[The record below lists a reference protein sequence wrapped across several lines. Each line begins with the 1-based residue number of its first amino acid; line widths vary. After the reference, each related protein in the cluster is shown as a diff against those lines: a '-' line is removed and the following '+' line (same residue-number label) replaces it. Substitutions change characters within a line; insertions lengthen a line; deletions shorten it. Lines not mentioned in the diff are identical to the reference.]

1 MTDTVD
7 VQVSACMDGVVT
19 LTIHRPAAR
28 NALRHQTMRELADAI
43 EAADADASVRCVV
56 LAGNATA
63 FAAGADIAEMLELD
77 GPALASHPRTIAW
90 QRIWQTG
97 CPMIAAVE
105 GVAFGGGHEL
115 VLSCDIAIAGEA
127 ARFGQPEITL
137 GWMPGAGGT
146 QRLARSAGK
155 SMTMQ
160 MVLTGEPIDAPTALR
175 VGIVSEVVSAGGA
188 LERATAI
195 AQRIA
200 RHPRAA
206 TRLARQAVLNAFETP
221 LRDGVRAEQ
230 AAFRALASSDER
242 NARMRA
248 FLHRSALPPS
258 GPPSEGTRSG

>member
-1 MTDTVD
+1 MTGTRD
-7 VQVSACMDGVVT
+7 VLVSDCTDGVVT
-19 LTIHRPAAR
+19 LTINRPAAR
-28 NALRHQTMRELADAI
+28 NALRHQTMGDLADAI
-43 EAADADASVRCVV
+43 EAADADVSVRCVV
-56 LAGNATA
+56 LAGNAKA

-77 GPALASHPRTIAW
+77 GPALMHHPRTIAW
-90 QRIWQTG
+90 QRIWATG

-155 SMTMQ
+155 AMTMQ
-160 MVLTGEPIDAPTALR
+160 MVLTGDPIDALTALR
-175 VGIVSEVVSAGGA
+175 VGIVSEIVPAGGA

-195 AQRIA
+195 ARRIA
-200 RHPRAA
+200 VHPRAA

-221 LRDGVRAEQ
+221 LSDGVRAEQ

-242 NARMRA
+242 NARIRA
-248 FLHRSALPPS
+248 FLHRAAPTPGDPS
-258 GPPSEGTRSG
+258 TE

>member
-1 MTDTVD
+1 
-7 VQVSACMDGVVT
+7 
-19 LTIHRPAAR
+19 
-28 NALRHQTMRELADAI
+28 
-43 EAADADASVRCVV
+43 
-56 LAGNATA
+56 
-63 FAAGADIAEMLELD
+63 
-77 GPALASHPRTIAW
+77 
-90 QRIWQTG
+90 
-97 CPMIAAVE
+97 MIAAVE

-160 MVLTGEPIDAPTALR
+160 MVLTGDPIDAPTALR
-175 VGIVSEVVSAGGA
+175 VGIVSEIVPAGGA

-195 AQRIA
+195 ARRIA
-200 RHPRAA
+200 LHPRAA

-221 LRDGVRAEQ
+221 LSDGVRAEQ

-248 FLHRSALPPS
+248 FLHRAAPPP
-258 GPPSEGTRSG
+258 GEPSTE